1 MLRFLMWPDHRRV
14 SWDKTGLTIGNEYEF
29 IGELP
34 KMDKLMYRIW
44 TVKGNN
50 IPYHFSLEEFESAF
64 ELTTV
69 RLTRNAEL
77 DTST

>member
-29 IGELP
+29 IGEL
-34 KMDKLMYRIW
+34 LNSSFLTYRIW
-44 TVKGNN
+44 MVKGNN
-50 IPYHFSLEEFESAF
+50 TPYHFSREEFESAF

-69 RLTRNAEL
+69 RLTRNVEL